1 MTAVLGRWEPYT
13 PSDVAVLLADAPF
26 RWWIAGGWALE
37 LAGGAPR
44 PHGDVD
50 VALLRPE
57 HVRLREHLDQWDL
70 HVAHAGALTPWDGR
84 AVEPRAN
91 AIWARERPDAPW
103 RIDFKLELVDGEH
116 WVYRRDATYRVPIAE
131 IGIVTEDGIPY
142 LRPEI
147 AERYGTDS
155 ASSSSRRFAS

>member
-1 MTAVLGRWEPYT
+1 VTDELGHWEPYN
-13 PSDVAVLLADAPF
+13 PAEVATLLADAPF

-37 LAGGAPR
+37 LAGAASR
-44 PHGDVD
+44 PHKDID

-57 HVRLREHLDQWDL
+57 HERVRERLDTWDL

-84 AVEPRAN
+84 AVEPPAN
-91 AIWARERPDAPW
+91 AIWAREHPDAPW
-103 RIDFKLELVDGEH
+103 RIDFKLELVDGDD

-131 IGIVTEDGIPY
+131 IGGLTADGIPY

-147 AERYGTDS
+147 AGRYRDESS
-155 ASSSSRRFAS
+155 ASSRRFAS